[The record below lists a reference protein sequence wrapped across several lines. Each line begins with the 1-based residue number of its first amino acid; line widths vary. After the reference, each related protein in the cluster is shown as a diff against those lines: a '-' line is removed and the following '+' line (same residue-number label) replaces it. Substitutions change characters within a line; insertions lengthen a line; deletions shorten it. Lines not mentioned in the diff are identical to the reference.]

1 MGNIRETF
9 VNKKFLYKYYANS
22 KNSIEDPIF
31 TGFTLDID
39 MLNSP
44 LFYAPYDTT
53 EILRG
58 NGSDTELAD
67 KIETRLTTLNKIFFE
82 GNPNT
87 YEINTIKAKDELG
100 DRLAGYGLQDKFY
113 LDNIANGGGY
123 GATDYIYMVDKET
136 EGTFS
141 DDIGVADI
149 GNGTPNKSM
158 YAQQSA
164 VLNSIDPGTD
174 ISVQETQ
181 SQVNDA
187 ISSFKKIDIFFN
199 LDKYNIRPDQ
209 ESSVDLVAKIMN
221 DNPDCRVQLD
231 GYADKGTG
239 NPPHNMTLSENRVKT
254 VEQTL
259 IEKGVSADRIT
270 ISYHGDTVQPF
281 VREMNRAVTCN
292 FTGDIS
298 EETALSL
305 KTLNESLKLNSMTDE
320 KGKEQ
325 NELIKEHKKN
335 VDETAA
341 AKNLYDTAKKEY
353 DELEQ
358 KLKNTEKSFK
368 EQPYNVRSEFLDFQN
383 EMTKDIE
390 RYRTVWDGEE
400 KLKIAERIEKRYEA
414 FNNFANY
421 FNNKDSEASNQ
432 DDKQYKEIYKDIE
445 CASDVVNQILESD
458 EDKFKDEM
466 NKLTDEEKKENIID
480 IFRKAYAVMKS
491 TMNSPKIKSESNN
504 DYSKLKEE
512 FNKKSQELYGVHSDN
527 SLGSEN
533 NPAGGLYYNY
543 KKAKDKQDSDP
554 YSIQKNKVD
563 VLNDIK
569 ANYPQLKQYQEYQS
583 TKRQVRPQLPTIDY
597 EMTEAEKNDPS
608 AYANRIRESKNIRK
622 TYEVPQTVYDMLGFI
637 NGMRKLTTEYPYV
650 LQTITG
656 LDEAYKKYFDAKE
669 PYQGSG
675 EGKISIDCLEYIDMR
690 ITSMF
695 NKYFNAVYDHRYKR
709 ERVPINLRRFQ
720 CSIFVHDIRNFK
732 NSVKNEI
739 GEEQGDLSNIA
750 LMAINYLS
758 AIEFKFFDC
767 EIIPEETGGLFDNV
781 TNLPNNDRRS
791 TKFTFKYGNCV
802 INFLPFEDLKKYQP
816 TSLAIPEVEDNFES
830 WMHPND
836 SLILGSKYNYKSE
849 QFKNEKD
856 QILSRFSKSV
866 NKDESKNLVR
876 PDDGNFR
883 RWFDNSPVGNVN
895 NNDYRDYVRRDSS
908 VAVDDYYKSEMVN
921 DFALN
926 SLVDKNKQLTE
937 MDDALRRIV
946 VGISASTGIPVKG
959 VTDSLNIGFI
969 DPILNRQDLDTPIAK
984 DLGNVNNSK
993 IVDSKTT
1000 EYIGKFTE
1008 TEEKNPEIVTDLGNV
1023 NDAEKGGE

>member
-67 KIETRLTTLNKIFFE
+67 KIETRLTTLNKVFFE
-82 GNPNT
+82 GSPNT
-87 YEINTIKAKDELG
+87 YEINTVKAKDELG

-113 LDNIANGGGY
+113 LDNITNGGGY

-136 EGTFS
+136 EGSFS
-141 DDIGVADI
+141 DDIGITDI
-149 GNGTPNKSM
+149 GNGTPNRSM

-174 ISVQETQ
+174 ILVQETQ

-187 ISSFKKIDIFFN
+187 VSSFKKIDIFFN
-199 LDKYNIRPDQ
+199 LNKSDIRPDQ
-209 ESSVDLVAKIMN
+209 VSSVELVAKIMN
-221 DNPDCRVQLD
+221 DNPDCTVQID
-231 GYADKGTG
+231 GYADKDTG
-239 NPPHNMTLSENRVKT
+239 NPSINMTLSEDRVKT
-254 VEQTL
+254 VEQVL
-259 IEKGVSADRIT
+259 MGKGVSANRIT

-281 VREMNRAVTCN
+281 VGEMNRAVTCN

-298 EETALSL
+298 EKTALGL
-305 KTLNESLKLNSMTDE
+305 KSLNESLKLKSMPDE
-320 KGKEQ
+320 EGKEQ
-325 NELIKEHKKN
+325 NELINEHEKN
-335 VDETAA
+335 VIVTDD
-341 AKNLYDTAKKEY
+341 AKTTYDDAKKVY

-358 KLKNTEKSFK
+358 KIKDTKKSFK

-400 KLKIAERIEKRYEA
+400 KEKIAERIKNRYIA
-414 FNNFANY
+414 FKDFADHFNNGA
-421 FNNKDSEASNQ
+421 ETSNSKGEKYS
-432 DDKQYKEIYKDIE
+432 DIYKDIA
-445 CASDVVNQILESD
+445 CGTGTVNRIDSMD
-458 EDKFKDEM
+458 EDKFKNEM
-466 NKLTDEEKKENIID
+466 NNLTDDEKKENVID
-480 IFRKAYAVMKS
+480 IFRQAYSVMKS

-504 DYSKLKEE
+504 QLSELKEK
-512 FNKKSQELYGVHSDN
+512 FNKKSQELYGVHPDN

-543 KKAKDKQDSDP
+543 KTAKDKQDNDP

-563 VLNDIK
+563 VLNDIM
-569 ANYPQLKQYQEYQS
+569 ANYPQLKQYQDYQN
-583 TKRQVRPQLPTIDY
+583 TKRQITPQLPTIDY
-597 EMTEAEKNDPS
+597 GMTEAEKNDPS
-608 AYANRIRESKNIRK
+608 AYANRIREEKNIRK

-720 CSIFVHDIRNFK
+720 CSIFVHDIRNFRK
-732 NSVKNEI
+732 SVQRLI
-739 GEEQGDLSNIA
+739 GEVDEESYISNIA

-767 EIIPEETGGLFDNV
+767 EIIPEETGGIFDNV
-781 TNLPNNDRRS
+781 TNLPNNDMRS

-816 TSLAIPEVEDNFES
+816 TSLEIPEVED
-830 WMHPND
+830 
-836 SLILGSKYNYKSE
+836 NYKSE
-849 QFKNEKD
+849 QFKNEKG
-856 QILSRFSKSV
+856 QILSRFNKSV
-866 NKDESKNLVR
+866 NEDESKNLVR

-959 VTDSLNIGFI
+959 VSDALNIGFI

-984 DLGNVNNSK
+984 NLGNVNNSK
-993 IVDSKTT
+993 IINTQTT

-1008 TEEKNPEIVTDLGNV
+1008 TEERNPEIVTDLGNV
-1023 NDAEKGGE
+1023 NDSSVKYRKTF

>member
-9 VNKKFLYKYYANS
+9 VNKKFLYKYYTNS

-67 KIETRLTTLNKIFFE
+67 KIETRLTTLNKVFFE
-82 GNPNT
+82 GSPNT
-87 YEINTIKAKDELG
+87 YEINTVKAKDELG

-113 LDNIANGGGY
+113 LDNITNGGGY

-136 EGTFS
+136 EGSFS
-141 DDIGVADI
+141 DDIGITDI
-149 GNGTPNKSM
+149 GNGTPNRSM

-174 ISVQETQ
+174 ILVQETQ

-199 LDKYNIRPDQ
+199 LNKSDIRPDQ
-209 ESSVDLVAKIMN
+209 VSSVELVAKIMN
-221 DNPDCRVQLD
+221 DNPDCTVQLD
-231 GYADKGTG
+231 GYADKDTG
-239 NPPHNMTLSENRVKT
+239 NPSINMTLSEDRVKT
-254 VEQTL
+254 VEQVL
-259 IEKGVSADRIT
+259 MGKGVSANRIT

-281 VREMNRAVTCN
+281 VGEMNRAVTCN

-298 EETALSL
+298 EKTALGL
-305 KTLNESLKLNSMTDE
+305 KSLNESLKLKSMPDE
-320 KGKEQ
+320 EGKEQ
-325 NELIKEHKKN
+325 NELINEHEKN
-335 VDETAA
+335 VIVTDD
-341 AKNLYDTAKKEY
+341 AKTTYDDAKKVY

-358 KLKNTEKSFK
+358 KIKDTKKSFK

-383 EMTKDIE
+383 AMTKDIE

-400 KLKIAERIEKRYEA
+400 KEKIAERIKNRYIA
-414 FNNFANY
+414 FKDFADHFNNGA
-421 FNNKDSEASNQ
+421 ETSNSKGEKYS
-432 DDKQYKEIYKDIE
+432 DIYKDIA
-445 CASDVVNQILESD
+445 CGTGTVNRIDSMD
-458 EDKFKDEM
+458 EDKFKNEM
-466 NKLTDEEKKENIID
+466 NNLTDDEKKENVID
-480 IFRKAYAVMKS
+480 IFRQAYSVMKS

-504 DYSKLKEE
+504 QLSELKEK
-512 FNKKSQELYGVHSDN
+512 FNKKSQELYGVHPDN

-543 KKAKDKQDSDP
+543 KTAKDKQDNDP

-563 VLNDIK
+563 VLNDIM
-569 ANYPQLKQYQEYQS
+569 ANYPQLKQYQDYQN
-583 TKRQVRPQLPTIDY
+583 TKRQITPQLPTIDY
-597 EMTEAEKNDPS
+597 GMTEAEKNDPS
-608 AYANRIRESKNIRK
+608 AYANRIREEKNIRK

-720 CSIFVHDIRNFK
+720 CSIFVHDIRNFRK
-732 NSVKNEI
+732 SVQRLI
-739 GEEQGDLSNIA
+739 GEVDEESYISNIA

-767 EIIPEETGGLFDNV
+767 EIIPEETGGIFDNV
-781 TNLPNNDRRS
+781 TNLPNNDMRS

-816 TSLAIPEVEDNFES
+816 TSSEIPEVED
-830 WMHPND
+830 
-836 SLILGSKYNYKSE
+836 NYKSE
-849 QFKNEKD
+849 QFKNEKG
-856 QILSRFSKSV
+856 QILSRFNKSV
-866 NKDESKNLVR
+866 NEDESKNLVR

-959 VTDSLNIGFI
+959 VTDALNIGFI

-984 DLGNVNNSK
+984 NLGNVNNSK
-993 IVDSKTT
+993 IINTQTT

-1008 TEEKNPEIVTDLGNV
+1008 TEERNPEIVTDLGNV
-1023 NDAEKGGE
+1023 NDTKKGGK

>member
-9 VNKKFLYKYYANS
+9 VNKKFLYKYYTNS
-22 KNSIEDPIF
+22 RNNIEDPIF

-67 KIETRLTTLNKIFFE
+67 KIETRLTTLNKVFFE
-82 GNPNT
+82 GSPNT
-87 YEINTIKAKDELG
+87 YEINTVKAKDELG

-113 LDNIANGGGY
+113 LDNITNGGGY

-136 EGTFS
+136 EGSFS
-141 DDIGVADI
+141 DDIGITDI
-149 GNGTPNKSM
+149 GNGTPNRSM

-174 ISVQETQ
+174 ILVQETQ

-187 ISSFKKIDIFFN
+187 VSSFKKIDIFFN
-199 LDKYNIRPDQ
+199 LNKSDIRPDQ
-209 ESSVDLVAKIMN
+209 VSSVELVAKIMN
-221 DNPDCRVQLD
+221 DNPDCTVQLD
-231 GYADKGTG
+231 GYADKDTG
-239 NPPHNMTLSENRVKT
+239 NPSINRTLSEDRVKT
-254 VEQTL
+254 VEQVL
-259 IEKGVSADRIT
+259 MGKGVSTNRIT

-281 VREMNRAVTCN
+281 VGEMNRAVTCN

-298 EETALSL
+298 EKTALGL
-305 KTLNESLKLNSMTDE
+305 KSLNESLKLKSMPDE
-320 KGKEQ
+320 EGKEQ
-325 NELIKEHKKN
+325 NELINEHEKN
-335 VDETAA
+335 VIVTDD
-341 AKNLYDTAKKEY
+341 AKTTYDDAKKVY

-358 KLKNTEKSFK
+358 KIKDTKKSFK

-400 KLKIAERIEKRYEA
+400 KEKIAERIKNRYIA
-414 FNNFANY
+414 FKDFADHFNNGA
-421 FNNKDSEASNQ
+421 ETSNSKGEKYS
-432 DDKQYKEIYKDIE
+432 DIYKDIA
-445 CASDVVNQILESD
+445 CGTGTVNRIDSMD
-458 EDKFKDEM
+458 EDKFKNEM
-466 NKLTDEEKKENIID
+466 NNLTDDEKKENVID
-480 IFRKAYAVMKS
+480 IFRQAYSVMKS

-504 DYSKLKEE
+504 QLSELKEK
-512 FNKKSQELYGVHSDN
+512 FNKKSQELYGVHPDN

-543 KKAKDKQDSDP
+543 KTAKDKQDNDP

-563 VLNDIK
+563 VLNDIM
-569 ANYPQLKQYQEYQS
+569 ANYPQLKQYQDYQN
-583 TKRQVRPQLPTIDY
+583 TKRQITPQLPTIDY
-597 EMTEAEKNDPS
+597 GMTEAEKNDPS
-608 AYANRIRESKNIRK
+608 AYANRIREEKNIRK

-720 CSIFVHDIRNFK
+720 CSIFVHDIRNFRK
-732 NSVKNEI
+732 SVQRLI
-739 GEEQGDLSNIA
+739 GEVDEESYISNIA

-767 EIIPEETGGLFDNV
+767 EIIPEETGGIFDNV
-781 TNLPNNDRRS
+781 TNLPNNDMRS

-816 TSLAIPEVEDNFES
+816 TSSEIPEVED
-830 WMHPND
+830 
-836 SLILGSKYNYKSE
+836 NYKSE
-849 QFKNEKD
+849 QFKNEKG
-856 QILSRFSKSV
+856 QILSRFNKSV
-866 NKDESKNLVR
+866 NEDESKNLVR

-959 VTDSLNIGFI
+959 VTDALNIGFI

-984 DLGNVNNSK
+984 NLGNVNNSK
-993 IVDSKTT
+993 IINTQTT

-1008 TEEKNPEIVTDLGNV
+1008 TEERNPEIVTDLGNV
-1023 NDAEKGGE
+1023 NKIEKGGK

>member
-1 MGNIRETF
+1 M
-9 VNKKFLYKYYANS
+9 
-22 KNSIEDPIF
+22 P
-31 TGFTLDID
+31 
-39 MLNSP
+39 
-44 LFYAPYDTT
+44 
-53 EILRG
+53 
-58 NGSDTELAD
+58 
-67 KIETRLTTLNKIFFE
+67 
-82 GNPNT
+82 
-87 YEINTIKAKDELG
+87 DE
-100 DRLAGYGLQDKFY
+100 
-113 LDNIANGGGY
+113 
-123 GATDYIYMVDKET
+123 E
-136 EGTFS
+136 
-141 DDIGVADI
+141 
-149 GNGTPNKSM
+149 
-158 YAQQSA
+158 
-164 VLNSIDPGTD
+164 
-174 ISVQETQ
+174 
-181 SQVNDA
+181 
-187 ISSFKKIDIFFN
+187 
-199 LDKYNIRPDQ
+199 
-209 ESSVDLVAKIMN
+209 
-221 DNPDCRVQLD
+221 
-231 GYADKGTG
+231 
-239 NPPHNMTLSENRVKT
+239 
-254 VEQTL
+254 
-259 IEKGVSADRIT
+259 
-270 ISYHGDTVQPF
+270 
-281 VREMNRAVTCN
+281 
-292 FTGDIS
+292 
-298 EETALSL
+298 
-305 KTLNESLKLNSMTDE
+305 
-320 KGKEQ
+320 GKEQ
-325 NELIKEHKKN
+325 NELINEHEKN
-335 VDETAA
+335 VIVTDD
-341 AKNLYDTAKKEY
+341 AKTTYDDAKKVY

-358 KLKNTEKSFK
+358 KIKDTKKSFK

-383 EMTKDIE
+383 AMTKDIE

-400 KLKIAERIEKRYEA
+400 KEKIAERIKNRYIA
-414 FNNFANY
+414 FKDFADHFNNGA
-421 FNNKDSEASNQ
+421 ETSNSKGEKYS
-432 DDKQYKEIYKDIE
+432 DIYKDIA
-445 CASDVVNQILESD
+445 CGTGTVNRIDSMD
-458 EDKFKDEM
+458 EDKFKNEM
-466 NKLTDEEKKENIID
+466 NNLTDDEKKENVID
-480 IFRKAYAVMKS
+480 IFRQAYSVMKS

-504 DYSKLKEE
+504 QLSELKEK
-512 FNKKSQELYGVHSDN
+512 FNKKSQELYGVHPDN

-543 KKAKDKQDSDP
+543 KTAKDKQDNDP

-563 VLNDIK
+563 VLNDIM
-569 ANYPQLKQYQEYQS
+569 ANYPQLKQYQDYQN
-583 TKRQVRPQLPTIDY
+583 TKRQITPQLPTIDY
-597 EMTEAEKNDPS
+597 GMTEAEKNDPS
-608 AYANRIRESKNIRK
+608 AYANRIREEKNIRK

-720 CSIFVHDIRNFK
+720 CSIFVHDIRNFRK
-732 NSVKNEI
+732 SVQRLI
-739 GEEQGDLSNIA
+739 GEVDEESYISNIA

-767 EIIPEETGGLFDNV
+767 EIIPEETGGIFDNV
-781 TNLPNNDRRS
+781 TNLPNNDMRS

-816 TSLAIPEVEDNFES
+816 TSSEIPEVED
-830 WMHPND
+830 
-836 SLILGSKYNYKSE
+836 NYKSE
-849 QFKNEKD
+849 QFKNEKG
-856 QILSRFSKSV
+856 QILSRFNKSV
-866 NKDESKNLVR
+866 NEDESKNLVR

-959 VTDSLNIGFI
+959 VTDALNIGFI

-984 DLGNVNNSK
+984 NLGNVNNSK

-1023 NDAEKGGE
+1023 NDIEKGGE

>member
-67 KIETRLTTLNKIFFE
+67 KIETRLTTLNKVFFE
-82 GNPNT
+82 GSPNT
-87 YEINTIKAKDELG
+87 YEINTVKAKDELG

-113 LDNIANGGGY
+113 LDNITNGGGY

-136 EGTFS
+136 EGSFS
-141 DDIGVADI
+141 DDIGITDI
-149 GNGTPNKSM
+149 GNGTPNRSM

-174 ISVQETQ
+174 ILVQETQ

-187 ISSFKKIDIFFN
+187 VSSFKKIDIFFN
-199 LDKYNIRPDQ
+199 LNKSDIRPDQ
-209 ESSVDLVAKIMN
+209 VSSVELVAKIMN
-221 DNPDCRVQLD
+221 DNPDCTVQLD
-231 GYADKGTG
+231 GYADKDTG
-239 NPPHNMTLSENRVKT
+239 NPSINMTLSEDRVKT
-254 VEQTL
+254 VEQVL
-259 IEKGVSADRIT
+259 MGKGVSANRIT

-281 VREMNRAVTCN
+281 VGEMNRAVTCN

-298 EETALSL
+298 EKTALGL
-305 KTLNESLKLNSMTDE
+305 KSLNESLKLKSMPDE
-320 KGKEQ
+320 EGKEQ
-325 NELIKEHKKN
+325 NELINEHEKN
-335 VDETAA
+335 VIVTDD
-341 AKNLYDTAKKEY
+341 AKTTYDDAKKVY

-358 KLKNTEKSFK
+358 KIKDTKKSFK

-383 EMTKDIE
+383 AMTKDIE

-400 KLKIAERIEKRYEA
+400 KEKIAERIKNRYIA
-414 FNNFANY
+414 FKDFADHFNNGA
-421 FNNKDSEASNQ
+421 ETSNSKGEKYS
-432 DDKQYKEIYKDIE
+432 DIYKDIA
-445 CASDVVNQILESD
+445 CGTGTVNRIDSMD
-458 EDKFKDEM
+458 EDKFKNEM
-466 NKLTDEEKKENIID
+466 NNLTDDEKKENVID
-480 IFRKAYAVMKS
+480 IFRQAYSVMKS

-504 DYSKLKEE
+504 QLSELKEK
-512 FNKKSQELYGVHSDN
+512 FNKKSQELYGVHPDN

-543 KKAKDKQDSDP
+543 KTAKDKQDNDP

-563 VLNDIK
+563 VLNDIM
-569 ANYPQLKQYQEYQS
+569 ANYPQLKQYQDYQN
-583 TKRQVRPQLPTIDY
+583 TKRQITPQLPTIDY
-597 EMTEAEKNDPS
+597 GMTEAEKNDPS
-608 AYANRIRESKNIRK
+608 AYANRIREEKNIRK

-720 CSIFVHDIRNFK
+720 CSIFVHDIRNFRK
-732 NSVKNEI
+732 SVQRLI
-739 GEEQGDLSNIA
+739 GEVDEESYISNIA

-767 EIIPEETGGLFDNV
+767 EIIPEETGGIFDNV
-781 TNLPNNDRRS
+781 TNLPNNDMRS

-816 TSLAIPEVEDNFES
+816 TSSEIPEVED
-830 WMHPND
+830 
-836 SLILGSKYNYKSE
+836 NYKSE
-849 QFKNEKD
+849 QFKNEKG
-856 QILSRFSKSV
+856 QILSRFNKSV
-866 NKDESKNLVR
+866 NEDESKNLVR
-876 PDDGNFR
+876 LDDGNFR

-959 VTDSLNIGFI
+959 VTDALNIGFI

-984 DLGNVNNSK
+984 NLGNVNNSK
-993 IVDSKTT
+993 IINTQTT

-1023 NDAEKGGE
+1023 NDIEKGGE

>member
-9 VNKKFLYKYYANS
+9 VNKKFLYKYYTNS

-67 KIETRLTTLNKIFFE
+67 KIETRLTTLNKVFFE
-82 GNPNT
+82 GSPNT
-87 YEINTIKAKDELG
+87 YEINTVKAKDELG

-113 LDNIANGGGY
+113 LDNITNGGGY

-136 EGTFS
+136 EGSFS
-141 DDIGVADI
+141 DDIGITDI
-149 GNGTPNKSM
+149 GNGTPNRSM

-174 ISVQETQ
+174 ILVQETQ

-187 ISSFKKIDIFFN
+187 VSSFKKIDIFFN
-199 LDKYNIRPDQ
+199 LNKSDIRPDQ
-209 ESSVDLVAKIMN
+209 VSSVELVAKIMN
-221 DNPDCRVQLD
+221 DNPDCTVQLD
-231 GYADKGTG
+231 GYADKDTG
-239 NPPHNMTLSENRVKT
+239 NYSINMTLSEDRVKT
-254 VEQTL
+254 VEQVL
-259 IEKGVSADRIT
+259 MGKGVSTNRIT

-281 VREMNRAVTCN
+281 VGEMNRAVTCN

-298 EETALSL
+298 EKTALGL
-305 KTLNESLKLNSMTDE
+305 KSLNESLKLKSMPDE
-320 KGKEQ
+320 EGKEQ
-325 NELIKEHKKN
+325 NELINEHEKN
-335 VDETAA
+335 VIVTDD
-341 AKNLYDTAKKEY
+341 AKTTYDDAKKVY

-358 KLKNTEKSFK
+358 KIKDTKKSFK

-383 EMTKDIE
+383 AMTKDIE

-400 KLKIAERIEKRYEA
+400 KEKIAERIKNRYIA
-414 FNNFANY
+414 FKDFADHFNNGA
-421 FNNKDSEASNQ
+421 ETSNSKGEKYS
-432 DDKQYKEIYKDIE
+432 DIYKDIA
-445 CASDVVNQILESD
+445 CGTGTVNRIDSMD
-458 EDKFKDEM
+458 EDKFKNEM
-466 NKLTDEEKKENIID
+466 NNLTDDEKKENVID
-480 IFRKAYAVMKS
+480 IFRQAYSVMKS

-504 DYSKLKEE
+504 QLSELKEK
-512 FNKKSQELYGVHSDN
+512 FNKKSQELYGVHPDN

-543 KKAKDKQDSDP
+543 KTAKDKQDNDP

-563 VLNDIK
+563 VLNDIM
-569 ANYPQLKQYQEYQS
+569 ANYPKLKQYQDYQN
-583 TKRQVRPQLPTIDY
+583 TKRQITPQLPTIDY
-597 EMTEAEKNDPS
+597 GMTEAEKNDPS
-608 AYANRIRESKNIRK
+608 AYANRIREEKNIRK

-720 CSIFVHDIRNFK
+720 CSIFVHDIRNFRK
-732 NSVKNEI
+732 SVQRLI
-739 GEEQGDLSNIA
+739 GEVDEESYISNIA

-767 EIIPEETGGLFDNV
+767 EIIPEETGGIFDNV
-781 TNLPNNDRRS
+781 TNLPNNDMRS

-816 TSLAIPEVEDNFES
+816 TSSEIPEVED
-830 WMHPND
+830 
-836 SLILGSKYNYKSE
+836 NYKSE
-849 QFKNEKD
+849 QFKNEKG
-856 QILSRFSKSV
+856 QILSRFNKSV
-866 NKDESKNLVR
+866 NEDESKNLVR

-959 VTDSLNIGFI
+959 VSDALNIGFI

-984 DLGNVNNSK
+984 NLGNVNNSK
-993 IVDSKTT
+993 IINTQTT

-1008 TEEKNPEIVTDLGNV
+1008 TEERNPEIVTDLGNV
-1023 NDAEKGGE
+1023 NDTKKGGK

>member
-67 KIETRLTTLNKIFFE
+67 KIETRLTTLNKVFFE
-82 GNPNT
+82 GSPNT
-87 YEINTIKAKDELG
+87 YEINTVKAKDELG

-113 LDNIANGGGY
+113 LDNITNGGGY

-136 EGTFS
+136 EGSFS
-141 DDIGVADI
+141 DDIGITDI
-149 GNGTPNKSM
+149 GNGTPNRSM

-174 ISVQETQ
+174 ILVQEMQ

-187 ISSFKKIDIFFN
+187 VSSFKKIDIFFN
-199 LDKYNIRPDQ
+199 LNKSDIRPDQ
-209 ESSVDLVAKIMN
+209 VSSVELVAKIMN
-221 DNPDCRVQLD
+221 DNPDCTVQLD
-231 GYADKGTG
+231 GYADKDTG
-239 NPPHNMTLSENRVKT
+239 NPSINMTLSEDRVKT
-254 VEQTL
+254 VEQVL
-259 IEKGVSADRIT
+259 MGKGVSANRIT

-281 VREMNRAVTCN
+281 VGEMNRAVTCN

-298 EETALSL
+298 EKTALGL
-305 KTLNESLKLNSMTDE
+305 KSLNESLKLKSMPDE
-320 KGKEQ
+320 EGKEQ
-325 NELIKEHKKN
+325 NELINEHEKN
-335 VDETAA
+335 VIVTDD
-341 AKNLYDTAKKEY
+341 AKTTYDDAKKVY

-358 KLKNTEKSFK
+358 KIKDTKKSFK

-383 EMTKDIE
+383 AMTKDIE

-400 KLKIAERIEKRYEA
+400 KEKIAERIKNRYITFKDFA
-414 FNNFANY
+414 DHFNNGA
-421 FNNKDSEASNQ
+421 ETSNSKGEKYS
-432 DDKQYKEIYKDIE
+432 DIYKDIA
-445 CASDVVNQILESD
+445 CGTGTVNRIDSMD
-458 EDKFKDEM
+458 EDKFKNEM
-466 NKLTDEEKKENIID
+466 NNLTDDEKKENVID
-480 IFRKAYAVMKS
+480 IFRQAYSVMKS

-504 DYSKLKEE
+504 QLSELKEK
-512 FNKKSQELYGVHSDN
+512 FNKKSQELYGVHPDN

-543 KKAKDKQDSDP
+543 KTAKDKQDNDP

-563 VLNDIK
+563 VLNDIM
-569 ANYPQLKQYQEYQS
+569 ANYPQLKQYQDYQN
-583 TKRQVRPQLPTIDY
+583 TKRQITPQLPTIDY
-597 EMTEAEKNDPS
+597 GMTEAEKNDPS
-608 AYANRIRESKNIRK
+608 AYANRIREEKNIRK

-720 CSIFVHDIRNFK
+720 CSIFVHDIRNFRK
-732 NSVKNEI
+732 SVQRLI
-739 GEEQGDLSNIA
+739 GEVDEESYISNIA

-767 EIIPEETGGLFDNV
+767 EIIPEETGGIFDNV
-781 TNLPNNDRRS
+781 TNLPNNDMRS

-816 TSLAIPEVEDNFES
+816 TSSEIPEVED
-830 WMHPND
+830 
-836 SLILGSKYNYKSE
+836 NYKSE
-849 QFKNEKD
+849 QFKNEKG
-856 QILSRFSKSV
+856 QILSRFNKSV
-866 NKDESKNLVR
+866 NEDESKNLVR

-959 VTDSLNIGFI
+959 VTDALNIGFI

-984 DLGNVNNSK
+984 NLGNVNNSK

-1023 NDAEKGGE
+1023 NDIEKGGE

>member
-67 KIETRLTTLNKIFFE
+67 KIETRLTTLNKVFFE
-82 GNPNT
+82 GSPNT
-87 YEINTIKAKDELG
+87 YEINTVKAKDELG

-113 LDNIANGGGY
+113 LDNITNGGGY

-136 EGTFS
+136 EGSFS
-141 DDIGVADI
+141 DDIGITDI
-149 GNGTPNKSM
+149 GNGTPNRSM

-174 ISVQETQ
+174 ILVQETQ

-187 ISSFKKIDIFFN
+187 VSSFKKIDIFFN
-199 LDKYNIRPDQ
+199 LNKSDIRPDQ
-209 ESSVDLVAKIMN
+209 VSSVELVAKIMN
-221 DNPDCRVQLD
+221 DNPDCTVQLD
-231 GYADKGTG
+231 GYADKDTG
-239 NPPHNMTLSENRVKT
+239 NPSINMTLSEDRVKT
-254 VEQTL
+254 VEQVL
-259 IEKGVSADRIT
+259 MGKGVSANRIT

-281 VREMNRAVTCN
+281 VGEMNRAVTCN

-298 EETALSL
+298 EKTALGL
-305 KTLNESLKLNSMTDE
+305 KSLNESLKLKSMPDE
-320 KGKEQ
+320 EGKEQ
-325 NELIKEHKKN
+325 NELINEHEKN
-335 VDETAA
+335 VIVTDD
-341 AKNLYDTAKKEY
+341 AKTTYDDAKKVY

-358 KLKNTEKSFK
+358 KIKDTKKSFK

-383 EMTKDIE
+383 AMTKDIE

-400 KLKIAERIEKRYEA
+400 KEKIAERIKNRYIA
-414 FNNFANY
+414 FKDFADHFNNGA
-421 FNNKDSEASNQ
+421 ETSNSKGEKYS
-432 DDKQYKEIYKDIE
+432 DIYKDIA
-445 CASDVVNQILESD
+445 CGTGTVNRIDSMD
-458 EDKFKDEM
+458 EDKFKNEM
-466 NKLTDEEKKENIID
+466 NNLTDDEKKENVID
-480 IFRKAYAVMKS
+480 IFRQAYSVMKS

-504 DYSKLKEE
+504 QLSELKEK
-512 FNKKSQELYGVHSDN
+512 FNKKSQELYGVHPDN

-543 KKAKDKQDSDP
+543 KTAKDKQDNDP

-563 VLNDIK
+563 VLNDIM
-569 ANYPQLKQYQEYQS
+569 ANYPQLKQYQDYQN
-583 TKRQVRPQLPTIDY
+583 TKRQITPQLPTIDY
-597 EMTEAEKNDPS
+597 GMTEAEKNDPS
-608 AYANRIRESKNIRK
+608 AYANRIREEKNIRK

-720 CSIFVHDIRNFK
+720 CSIFVHDIRNFRK
-732 NSVKNEI
+732 SVQRLI
-739 GEEQGDLSNIA
+739 GEVDEESYISNIA

-767 EIIPEETGGLFDNV
+767 EIIPEETGGIFDNV
-781 TNLPNNDRRS
+781 TNLPNNDMRS

-816 TSLAIPEVEDNFES
+816 TSSEIPEVED
-830 WMHPND
+830 
-836 SLILGSKYNYKSE
+836 NYKSE
-849 QFKNEKD
+849 QFKNEKG
-856 QILSRFSKSV
+856 QILSRFNKSV
-866 NKDESKNLVR
+866 NEDESKNLVR

-959 VTDSLNIGFI
+959 VTDALNIGFI
-969 DPILNRQDLDTPIAK
+969 DPILNRQDMDTPIAK
-984 DLGNVNNSK
+984 NLGNVNNSK
-993 IVDSKTT
+993 IINTQTT

-1008 TEEKNPEIVTDLGNV
+1008 TEERNPEIVTDLGNV
-1023 NDAEKGGE
+1023 NDIEKGGE

>member
-67 KIETRLTTLNKIFFE
+67 KIETRLTTLNKVFFE
-82 GNPNT
+82 GSPNT
-87 YEINTIKAKDELG
+87 YEINTVKAKDELG

-113 LDNIANGGGY
+113 LDNITNGGGY

-136 EGTFS
+136 EGSFS
-141 DDIGVADI
+141 DDIGITDI
-149 GNGTPNKSM
+149 GNGTPNRSM
-158 YAQQSA
+158 YAQQST

-174 ISVQETQ
+174 ILVQETQ

-187 ISSFKKIDIFFN
+187 VSSFKKIDIFFN
-199 LDKYNIRPDQ
+199 LNKSDIRPDQ
-209 ESSVDLVAKIMN
+209 VSSVELVAKIMN
-221 DNPDCRVQLD
+221 DNPDCTVQLD
-231 GYADKGTG
+231 GYADKDTG
-239 NPPHNMTLSENRVKT
+239 NPSINMTLSEDRVKT
-254 VEQTL
+254 VEQVL
-259 IEKGVSADRIT
+259 MGKGVSANRIT

-281 VREMNRAVTCN
+281 VGEMNRAVTCN

-298 EETALSL
+298 EKTALGL
-305 KTLNESLKLNSMTDE
+305 KSLNESLKLKSMPDE
-320 KGKEQ
+320 EGKEQ
-325 NELIKEHKKN
+325 NELINEHEKN
-335 VDETAA
+335 VIVTDD
-341 AKNLYDTAKKEY
+341 AKTTYDDAKKVY

-358 KLKNTEKSFK
+358 KIKDTKKSFK

-400 KLKIAERIEKRYEA
+400 KEKIAERIKNRYIA
-414 FNNFANY
+414 FKDFADHFNNGA
-421 FNNKDSEASNQ
+421 ETSNSKGEKYS
-432 DDKQYKEIYKDIE
+432 DIYKDIA
-445 CASDVVNQILESD
+445 CGTGTVNRIDSMD
-458 EDKFKDEM
+458 EDKFKNEM
-466 NKLTDEEKKENIID
+466 NNLTDDEKKENVID
-480 IFRKAYAVMKS
+480 IFRQAYSVMKS

-504 DYSKLKEE
+504 QLSELKEK
-512 FNKKSQELYGVHSDN
+512 FNKKSQELYGVHPDN

-543 KKAKDKQDSDP
+543 KTAKDKQDNDP

-563 VLNDIK
+563 VLNDIM
-569 ANYPQLKQYQEYQS
+569 ANYPKLKQYQDYQN
-583 TKRQVRPQLPTIDY
+583 TKRQITPQLPTIDY
-597 EMTEAEKNDPS
+597 GMTEAEKNDPS
-608 AYANRIRESKNIRK
+608 AYANRIREEKNIRK

-720 CSIFVHDIRNFK
+720 CSIFVHDIRNFRK
-732 NSVKNEI
+732 SVQRLI
-739 GEEQGDLSNIA
+739 GEVDEESYISNIA

-767 EIIPEETGGLFDNV
+767 EIIPEETGGIFDNV
-781 TNLPNNDRRS
+781 TNLPNNDMRS

-816 TSLAIPEVEDNFES
+816 TSSEIPEVED
-830 WMHPND
+830 
-836 SLILGSKYNYKSE
+836 NYKSE
-849 QFKNEKD
+849 QFKNEKG
-856 QILSRFSKSV
+856 QILSRFNKSV
-866 NKDESKNLVR
+866 NEDESKNLVR

-959 VTDSLNIGFI
+959 VTDALNIGFI

-984 DLGNVNNSK
+984 NLGNVNNSK
-993 IVDSKTT
+993 IINTQTT

-1008 TEEKNPEIVTDLGNV
+1008 TEERNPEIVTDLGNV
-1023 NDAEKGGE
+1023 NDTKKGGK

>member
-67 KIETRLTTLNKIFFE
+67 KIETRLTTLNKVFFE
-82 GNPNT
+82 GSPNT
-87 YEINTIKAKDELG
+87 YEINTVKAKDELG

-113 LDNIANGGGY
+113 LDNITNGGGY

-136 EGTFS
+136 EGSFS
-141 DDIGVADI
+141 DDIGITDI
-149 GNGTPNKSM
+149 GNGTPNRSM
-158 YAQQSA
+158 YAQQST

-174 ISVQETQ
+174 ILVQETQ

-187 ISSFKKIDIFFN
+187 VSSFKKIDIFFN
-199 LDKYNIRPDQ
+199 LNKSDIRPDQ
-209 ESSVDLVAKIMN
+209 VSSVELVAKIMN
-221 DNPDCRVQLD
+221 DNPDCTVQLD
-231 GYADKGTG
+231 GYADKDTG
-239 NPPHNMTLSENRVKT
+239 NPSINMTLSEDRVKT
-254 VEQTL
+254 VEQVL
-259 IEKGVSADRIT
+259 MGKGVSANRIT

-281 VREMNRAVTCN
+281 VGEMNRAVTCN

-298 EETALSL
+298 EKTALGL
-305 KTLNESLKLNSMTDE
+305 KSLNESLKLKSMPDE
-320 KGKEQ
+320 EGKEQ
-325 NELIKEHKKN
+325 NELINEHEKN
-335 VDETAA
+335 VIVTDD
-341 AKNLYDTAKKEY
+341 AKTTYDDAKKVY

-358 KLKNTEKSFK
+358 KIKDTKKSFK

-400 KLKIAERIEKRYEA
+400 KEKIAERIKNRYIA
-414 FNNFANY
+414 FKDFADHFNNGA
-421 FNNKDSEASNQ
+421 ETSNSKGEKYS
-432 DDKQYKEIYKDIE
+432 DIYKDIA
-445 CASDVVNQILESD
+445 CGTGTVNRIDSMD
-458 EDKFKDEM
+458 EDKFKNEM
-466 NKLTDEEKKENIID
+466 NNLTDDEKKENVID
-480 IFRKAYAVMKS
+480 IFRQAYSVMKS

-504 DYSKLKEE
+504 QLSELKEK
-512 FNKKSQELYGVHSDN
+512 FNKKSQELYGVHPDN

-543 KKAKDKQDSDP
+543 KTAKDKQDNDP

-569 ANYPQLKQYQEYQS
+569 ANYPQLKQYQDYQN
-583 TKRQVRPQLPTIDY
+583 TKRQITPQLPTIDY
-597 EMTEAEKNDPS
+597 GMTEAEKNDPS
-608 AYANRIRESKNIRK
+608 AYANRIREEKNIRK

-720 CSIFVHDIRNFK
+720 CSIFVHDIRNFRK
-732 NSVKNEI
+732 SVQRLI
-739 GEEQGDLSNIA
+739 GEVDEESYISNIA

-781 TNLPNNDRRS
+781 TNLPNNDMRS

-816 TSLAIPEVEDNFES
+816 TSLEIPEVED
-830 WMHPND
+830 
-836 SLILGSKYNYKSE
+836 NYKSE
-849 QFKNEKD
+849 QFKNEKG

-959 VTDSLNIGFI
+959 VSDALNIGFI

-984 DLGNVNNSK
+984 NLGNVNNSK
-993 IVDSKTT
+993 IINTQTT

-1008 TEEKNPEIVTDLGNV
+1008 TEERNPEIVTDLGNV
-1023 NDAEKGGE
+1023 NDTKKGGK

>member
-67 KIETRLTTLNKIFFE
+67 KIETRLTTLNKVFFE
-82 GNPNT
+82 GSPNT
-87 YEINTIKAKDELG
+87 YEINTVKAKDELG

-113 LDNIANGGGY
+113 LDNITNGGGY

-136 EGTFS
+136 EGSFS
-141 DDIGVADI
+141 DDIGITDI
-149 GNGTPNKSM
+149 GNGTPNRSM

-174 ISVQETQ
+174 ILVQETQ

-187 ISSFKKIDIFFN
+187 VSSFKKIDIFFN
-199 LDKYNIRPDQ
+199 LNKSDIRPDQ
-209 ESSVDLVAKIMN
+209 VSSVELVAKIMN
-221 DNPDCRVQLD
+221 DNPDCTVQLD
-231 GYADKGTG
+231 GYADKDTG
-239 NPPHNMTLSENRVKT
+239 NPSINMTLSEDRVKT
-254 VEQTL
+254 VEQVL
-259 IEKGVSADRIT
+259 MGKGVSANRIT

-281 VREMNRAVTCN
+281 VGEMNRAVTCN

-298 EETALSL
+298 EKTALGL
-305 KTLNESLKLNSMTDE
+305 KSLNESLKLKSMPDE
-320 KGKEQ
+320 EGKEQ
-325 NELIKEHKKN
+325 NELINEHEKN
-335 VDETAA
+335 VIVTDD
-341 AKNLYDTAKKEY
+341 AKTTYDDAKKVY

-358 KLKNTEKSFK
+358 KIKDTKKSFK

-383 EMTKDIE
+383 AMTKDIE

-400 KLKIAERIEKRYEA
+400 KEKIAERIKNRYIA
-414 FNNFANY
+414 FKDFADHFNNGA
-421 FNNKDSEASNQ
+421 ETSNSKGEKYS
-432 DDKQYKEIYKDIE
+432 DIYKDIA
-445 CASDVVNQILESD
+445 CGTGTVNRIDSMD
-458 EDKFKDEM
+458 EDKFKNEM
-466 NKLTDEEKKENIID
+466 NNLTDDEKKENVID
-480 IFRKAYAVMKS
+480 IFRQAYSVMKS

-504 DYSKLKEE
+504 QLSELKEK
-512 FNKKSQELYGVHSDN
+512 FNKKSQELYGVHPDN

-543 KKAKDKQDSDP
+543 KTAKDKQDNDP

-563 VLNDIK
+563 VLNDIM
-569 ANYPQLKQYQEYQS
+569 ANYPQLKQYQDYQN
-583 TKRQVRPQLPTIDY
+583 TKRQITPQLPTIDY
-597 EMTEAEKNDPS
+597 GMTEAEKNDPS
-608 AYANRIRESKNIRK
+608 AYANRIREEKNIRK

-720 CSIFVHDIRNFK
+720 CSIFVHDIRNFRK
-732 NSVKNEI
+732 SVQRLI
-739 GEEQGDLSNIA
+739 GEVDEESYISNIA

-767 EIIPEETGGLFDNV
+767 EIIPEETGGIFDNV
-781 TNLPNNDRRS
+781 TNLPNNDMRS

-816 TSLAIPEVEDNFES
+816 TSSEIPEVED
-830 WMHPND
+830 
-836 SLILGSKYNYKSE
+836 NYKSE
-849 QFKNEKD
+849 QFKNEKG
-856 QILSRFSKSV
+856 QILSRFNKSV
-866 NKDESKNLVR
+866 NEDESKNLVR

-959 VTDSLNIGFI
+959 VTDALNIGFI

-984 DLGNVNNSK
+984 NLGNVNNSK
-993 IVDSKTT
+993 IINTQTT

-1023 NDAEKGGE
+1023 NDTKKGGK

>member
-67 KIETRLTTLNKIFFE
+67 KIETRLTTLNKVFFE
-82 GNPNT
+82 GSPNT
-87 YEINTIKAKDELG
+87 YEINTVKAKDELG

-113 LDNIANGGGY
+113 LDNITNGGGY

-136 EGTFS
+136 EGSFS
-141 DDIGVADI
+141 DDIGITDI
-149 GNGTPNKSM
+149 GNGTPNRSM

-174 ISVQETQ
+174 ILVQETQ

-187 ISSFKKIDIFFN
+187 VSSFKKIDIFFN
-199 LDKYNIRPDQ
+199 LNKSDIRPDQ
-209 ESSVDLVAKIMN
+209 VSSVELVAKIMN
-221 DNPDCRVQLD
+221 DNPDCTVQLD
-231 GYADKGTG
+231 GYADKDTG
-239 NPPHNMTLSENRVKT
+239 NPSINMTLSEDRVKT
-254 VEQTL
+254 VEQVL
-259 IEKGVSADRIT
+259 MGKGVSANRIT

-281 VREMNRAVTCN
+281 VGEMNRAVTCN

-298 EETALSL
+298 EKTALGL
-305 KTLNESLKLNSMTDE
+305 KSLNESLKLKSMPDE
-320 KGKEQ
+320 EGKEQ
-325 NELIKEHKKN
+325 NELINEHEKN
-335 VDETAA
+335 VIVTDD
-341 AKNLYDTAKKEY
+341 AKTTYDDAKKVY

-358 KLKNTEKSFK
+358 KIKDTKKSFK

-383 EMTKDIE
+383 AMTKDIE

-400 KLKIAERIEKRYEA
+400 KEKIAERIKNRYIA
-414 FNNFANY
+414 FKDFADHFNNGA
-421 FNNKDSEASNQ
+421 ETSNSKGEKYS
-432 DDKQYKEIYKDIE
+432 DIYKDIA
-445 CASDVVNQILESD
+445 CGTGTVNRIDSMD
-458 EDKFKDEM
+458 EDKFKNEM
-466 NKLTDEEKKENIID
+466 NNLTDDEKKENVID
-480 IFRKAYAVMKS
+480 IFRQAYSVMKS

-504 DYSKLKEE
+504 QLSELKEK
-512 FNKKSQELYGVHSDN
+512 FNKKSQELYGVHPDN

-543 KKAKDKQDSDP
+543 KTAKDKQDNDP

-563 VLNDIK
+563 VLNDIM
-569 ANYPQLKQYQEYQS
+569 ANYPQLKQYQDYQN
-583 TKRQVRPQLPTIDY
+583 TKRQITPQLPTIDY
-597 EMTEAEKNDPS
+597 GMTEAEKNDPS
-608 AYANRIRESKNIRK
+608 AYANRIREEKNIRK

-720 CSIFVHDIRNFK
+720 CSIFVHDIRNFRK
-732 NSVKNEI
+732 SVQRLI
-739 GEEQGDLSNIA
+739 GEVDEESYISNIA

-767 EIIPEETGGLFDNV
+767 EIIPEETGGIFDNV
-781 TNLPNNDRRS
+781 TNLPNNDMRS

-816 TSLAIPEVEDNFES
+816 TSSEIPEVED
-830 WMHPND
+830 
-836 SLILGSKYNYKSE
+836 NYKSE
-849 QFKNEKD
+849 QFKNEKG
-856 QILSRFSKSV
+856 QILSRFNKSV
-866 NKDESKNLVR
+866 NEDESKNLVR
-876 PDDGNFR
+876 LDDGNFR

-959 VTDSLNIGFI
+959 VTDALNIGFI

-984 DLGNVNNSK
+984 NLGNVNNSK

-1023 NDAEKGGE
+1023 NDIEKGGE

>member
-39 MLNSP
+39 TLDSP

-67 KIETRLTTLNKIFFE
+67 KIETRLTTLNKVFFE
-82 GNPNT
+82 GSPNT
-87 YEINTIKAKDELG
+87 YEINTVKAKDELG

-113 LDNIANGGGY
+113 LDNITNGGGY

-136 EGTFS
+136 EGSFS
-141 DDIGVADI
+141 DDIGITDI
-149 GNGTPNKSM
+149 GNGTPNRSM

-174 ISVQETQ
+174 ILVQETQ

-187 ISSFKKIDIFFN
+187 LSSFKKIDIFFN
-199 LDKYNIRPDQ
+199 LNKSDIRPDQ
-209 ESSVDLVAKIMN
+209 VSSVELVAKIMN
-221 DNPDCRVQLD
+221 DNPDCTVQLD
-231 GYADKGTG
+231 GYADKDTG
-239 NPPHNMTLSENRVKT
+239 NPSINMTLSEDRVKT
-254 VEQTL
+254 VEQVL
-259 IEKGVSADRIT
+259 MGKGVSANRIT

-281 VREMNRAVTCN
+281 VGEMNRAVTCN

-298 EETALSL
+298 EKTALGL
-305 KTLNESLKLNSMTDE
+305 KSLNESLKLKSMPDE
-320 KGKEQ
+320 EGKEQ
-325 NELIKEHKKN
+325 NELINEHEKN
-335 VDETAA
+335 VIVTDD
-341 AKNLYDTAKKEY
+341 AKTTYDDAKKVY

-358 KLKNTEKSFK
+358 KIKDTKKSFK

-383 EMTKDIE
+383 AMTKDIE

-400 KLKIAERIEKRYEA
+400 KEKIAERIKNRYIA
-414 FNNFANY
+414 FKDFADHFNNGA
-421 FNNKDSEASNQ
+421 ETSNSKGEKYS
-432 DDKQYKEIYKDIE
+432 DIYKDIA
-445 CASDVVNQILESD
+445 CGTGTVNRIDSMD
-458 EDKFKDEM
+458 EDKFKNEM
-466 NKLTDEEKKENIID
+466 NNLTDDEKKENVID
-480 IFRKAYAVMKS
+480 IFRQAYSVMKS

-504 DYSKLKEE
+504 QLSELKEK
-512 FNKKSQELYGVHSDN
+512 FNKKSQELYGVHPDN

-543 KKAKDKQDSDP
+543 KTAKDKQDNDP

-563 VLNDIK
+563 VLNDIM
-569 ANYPQLKQYQEYQS
+569 ANYPQLKQYQDYQN
-583 TKRQVRPQLPTIDY
+583 TKRQITPQLPTIDY
-597 EMTEAEKNDPS
+597 GMTEAEKNDPS
-608 AYANRIRESKNIRK
+608 AYANRIREEKNIRK

-720 CSIFVHDIRNFK
+720 CSIFVHDIRNFRK
-732 NSVKNEI
+732 SVQRLI
-739 GEEQGDLSNIA
+739 GEVDEESYISNIA

-767 EIIPEETGGLFDNV
+767 EIIPEETGGIFDNV
-781 TNLPNNDRRS
+781 TNLPNNDMRS

-816 TSLAIPEVEDNFES
+816 TSSEIPEVED
-830 WMHPND
+830 
-836 SLILGSKYNYKSE
+836 NYKSE
-849 QFKNEKD
+849 QFKNEKG
-856 QILSRFSKSV
+856 QILSRFNKSV
-866 NKDESKNLVR
+866 NEDESKNLVR

-959 VTDSLNIGFI
+959 VTDALNIGFI

-984 DLGNVNNSK
+984 NLGNVNNSK
-993 IVDSKTT
+993 IINTQTT

-1023 NDAEKGGE
+1023 NDTKKGGK

>member
-67 KIETRLTTLNKIFFE
+67 KIETRLTTLNKVFFE
-82 GNPNT
+82 GSPNT
-87 YEINTIKAKDELG
+87 YEINTVKAKDELG

-113 LDNIANGGGY
+113 LDNITNGGGY

-136 EGTFS
+136 EGSFS
-141 DDIGVADI
+141 DDIGITDI
-149 GNGTPNKSM
+149 GNGTPNRSM

-174 ISVQETQ
+174 ILVQETQ

-187 ISSFKKIDIFFN
+187 VSSFKKIDIFFTLN
-199 LDKYNIRPDQ
+199 KSDIRPDQ
-209 ESSVDLVAKIMN
+209 VSSVELVAKIMN
-221 DNPDCRVQLD
+221 DNPDCTVQLD
-231 GYADKGTG
+231 GYADKDTG
-239 NPPHNMTLSENRVKT
+239 NPSINMTLSEDRVKT
-254 VEQTL
+254 VEQVL
-259 IEKGVSADRIT
+259 MGKGVSANRIT

-281 VREMNRAVTCN
+281 VGEMNRAVTCN

-298 EETALSL
+298 EKTALGL
-305 KTLNESLKLNSMTDE
+305 KSLNESLKLKSMPDE
-320 KGKEQ
+320 EGKEQ
-325 NELIKEHKKN
+325 NELINEHEKN
-335 VDETAA
+335 VIVTDD
-341 AKNLYDTAKKEY
+341 AKTTYDDAKKVY

-358 KLKNTEKSFK
+358 KIKDTKKSFK

-383 EMTKDIE
+383 AMTKDIE

-400 KLKIAERIEKRYEA
+400 KEKIAERIKNRYITFKDFA
-414 FNNFANY
+414 DHFNNGA
-421 FNNKDSEASNQ
+421 ETSNSKGEKYS
-432 DDKQYKEIYKDIE
+432 DIYKDIA
-445 CASDVVNQILESD
+445 CGTGTVNRIDSMD
-458 EDKFKDEM
+458 EDKFKNEM
-466 NKLTDEEKKENIID
+466 NNLTDDEKKENVID
-480 IFRKAYAVMKS
+480 IFRQAYSVMKS

-504 DYSKLKEE
+504 QLSELKEK
-512 FNKKSQELYGVHSDN
+512 FNKKSQELYGVHPDN

-543 KKAKDKQDSDP
+543 KTAKDKQDNDP

-563 VLNDIK
+563 VLNDIM
-569 ANYPQLKQYQEYQS
+569 ANYPQLKQYQDYQN
-583 TKRQVRPQLPTIDY
+583 TKRQITPQLPTIDY
-597 EMTEAEKNDPS
+597 GMTEAEKNDPS
-608 AYANRIRESKNIRK
+608 AYANRIREEKNIRK

-720 CSIFVHDIRNFK
+720 CSIFVHDIRNFRK
-732 NSVKNEI
+732 SVQRLI
-739 GEEQGDLSNIA
+739 GEVDEESYISNIA

-767 EIIPEETGGLFDNV
+767 EIIPEETGGIFDNV
-781 TNLPNNDRRS
+781 TNLPNNDMRS

-816 TSLAIPEVEDNFES
+816 TSSEIPEVED
-830 WMHPND
+830 
-836 SLILGSKYNYKSE
+836 NYKSE
-849 QFKNEKD
+849 QFKNEKG
-856 QILSRFSKSV
+856 QILSRFNKSV
-866 NKDESKNLVR
+866 NEDESKNLVR

-959 VTDSLNIGFI
+959 VTDALNIGFI

-984 DLGNVNNSK
+984 NLGNVNNSK
-993 IVDSKTT
+993 IVDTKTT

-1023 NDAEKGGE
+1023 NDIEKGGE

>member
-1 MGNIRETF
+1 MGNIRDTY
-9 VNKKFLYKYYANS
+9 VNKKFLYKYYTNS
-22 KNSIEDPIF
+22 RNNIEDPIF

-58 NGSDTELAD
+58 DGSDTELAD
-67 KIETRLTTLNKIFFE
+67 KIETRLTTLNKVFFE
-82 GNPNT
+82 GSPNT
-87 YEINTIKAKDELG
+87 YEINTVKAKDELG

-113 LDNIANGGGY
+113 LDNITNGGGY

-136 EGTFS
+136 EGSFS
-141 DDIGVADI
+141 DDIGITDI
-149 GNGTPNKSM
+149 GNGTPNRSM

-174 ISVQETQ
+174 ILVQETQ
-181 SQVNDA
+181 NQVNDA
-187 ISSFKKIDIFFN
+187 VSSFKKIDIFFN
-199 LDKYNIRPDQ
+199 LNKSDIRPDQ
-209 ESSVDLVAKIMN
+209 VSSVELVAKIMN
-221 DNPDCRVQLD
+221 DNPDCTVQLD
-231 GYADKGTG
+231 GYADKDTG
-239 NPPHNMTLSENRVKT
+239 NPPINKTLSEERVKT
-254 VEQTL
+254 VEQFL
-259 IEKGVSADRIT
+259 MRKGVLANRIT

-281 VREMNRAVTCN
+281 VGEMNRAVTCN

-298 EETALSL
+298 EKTALGL
-305 KTLNESLKLNSMTDE
+305 KSLNESLKL
-320 KGKEQ
+320 KQ
-325 NELIKEHKKN
+325 NELINEHEKN
-335 VDETAA
+335 VIVTDD
-341 AKNLYDTAKKEY
+341 AKTTYDDAKKVY

-358 KLKNTEKSFK
+358 KIKDTKKSFK

-400 KLKIAERIEKRYEA
+400 KEKIAERIKNRYIA
-414 FNNFANY
+414 FKDFADHFNNGA
-421 FNNKDSEASNQ
+421 ETSNSKGEKYS
-432 DDKQYKEIYKDIE
+432 DIYKDIA
-445 CASDVVNQILESD
+445 CDTGTVNRIDSMD
-458 EDKFKDEM
+458 EDKFKNEM
-466 NKLTDEEKKENIID
+466 NNLTDDEKKENVID
-480 IFRKAYAVMKS
+480 IFRQAYSVMKS

-504 DYSKLKEE
+504 QLSELKEK
-512 FNKKSQELYGVHSDN
+512 FNKKSQELYGVHPDN

-543 KKAKDKQDSDP
+543 KTAKDKQDNDP

-563 VLNDIK
+563 VLNDIM
-569 ANYPQLKQYQEYQS
+569 ANYPQLKQYQDYQN
-583 TKRQVRPQLPTIDY
+583 TKRQITQQLPTIDY
-597 EMTEAEKNDPS
+597 GMTEAEKNDPS
-608 AYANRIRESKNIRK
+608 AYANRIREAKYIRK

-720 CSIFVHDIRNFK
+720 CSIFVHDIRNFRK
-732 NSVKNEI
+732 SVQRLI
-739 GEEQGDLSNIA
+739 GEVDEESYISNIA

-767 EIIPEETGGLFDNV
+767 EIIPEETGGIFDNV
-781 TNLPNNDRRS
+781 TNLPNNDMRS

-816 TSLAIPEVEDNFES
+816 TSSEIPEVKDNLES
-830 WMHPND
+830 WIHPNET
-836 SLILGSKYNYKSE
+836 GKYNYKSE

-856 QILSRFSKSV
+856 QILSRFNKSV
-866 NKDESKNLVR
+866 NEDESKNLVR

-883 RWFDNSPVGNVN
+883 RWFDSSPVGNVN
-895 NNDYRDYVRRDSS
+895 NNDYRDYVRRDSA
-908 VAVDDYYKSEMVN
+908 VTVDDYYKSEMVN

-959 VTDSLNIGFI
+959 VTDALNIGFI
-969 DPILNRQDLDTPIAK
+969 NPILNRQDLDTPIAK
-984 DLGNVNNSK
+984 NLGNVNNSK
-993 IVDSKTT
+993 IINTQTT

-1008 TEEKNPEIVTDLGNV
+1008 TEVRNPEIVTDLGNV
-1023 NDAEKGGE
+1023 NDIEKGGK

>member
-9 VNKKFLYKYYANS
+9 VNKKFLYKYYTNS

-67 KIETRLTTLNKIFFE
+67 KIETRLTTLNKVFFE
-82 GNPNT
+82 GSPNT
-87 YEINTIKAKDELG
+87 YEINTVKAKDELG

-113 LDNIANGGGY
+113 LDNITNGGGY

-136 EGTFS
+136 EGSFS
-141 DDIGVADI
+141 DDIGITDI
-149 GNGTPNKSM
+149 GNGTPNRSM

-174 ISVQETQ
+174 ILVQETQ

-187 ISSFKKIDIFFN
+187 VSSFKKIDIFFN
-199 LDKYNIRPDQ
+199 LNKSDIRPDQ
-209 ESSVDLVAKIMN
+209 VSSVELVAKIMN
-221 DNPDCRVQLD
+221 DNPDCTVQLD
-231 GYADKGTG
+231 GYADKDTG
-239 NPPHNMTLSENRVKT
+239 NPSINKTLSEDRVKT
-254 VEQTL
+254 VEQVL
-259 IEKGVSADRIT
+259 MGKGVSANRIT

-281 VREMNRAVTCN
+281 VGEMNRAVTCN

-298 EETALSL
+298 EKTALGL
-305 KTLNESLKLNSMTDE
+305 KSLNESLKLKSMPDE
-320 KGKEQ
+320 EGKEQ
-325 NELIKEHKKN
+325 NELINEHEKN
-335 VDETAA
+335 VIVTDD
-341 AKNLYDTAKKEY
+341 AKTTYDDAKKVY

-358 KLKNTEKSFK
+358 KIKDTKKSFK

-400 KLKIAERIEKRYEA
+400 KEKIAERIKNRYIA
-414 FNNFANY
+414 FKDFADHFNNGA
-421 FNNKDSEASNQ
+421 ETSNSKGEKYS
-432 DDKQYKEIYKDIE
+432 DIYKDIA
-445 CASDVVNQILESD
+445 CGTGTVNRIDSMD
-458 EDKFKDEM
+458 EDKFKNEM
-466 NKLTDEEKKENIID
+466 NNLTDDEKKENVID
-480 IFRKAYAVMKS
+480 IFRQAYSVMKS

-504 DYSKLKEE
+504 QLSELKEK
-512 FNKKSQELYGVHSDN
+512 FNKKSQELYGVHPDN

-543 KKAKDKQDSDP
+543 KTAKDKQDNDP

-563 VLNDIK
+563 VLNDIM
-569 ANYPQLKQYQEYQS
+569 ANYPQLKQYQDYQN
-583 TKRQVRPQLPTIDY
+583 TKRQITPQLPTIDY
-597 EMTEAEKNDPS
+597 GMTEAEKNDPS
-608 AYANRIRESKNIRK
+608 AYANRIREEKNIRK

-720 CSIFVHDIRNFK
+720 CSIFVHDIRNFRK
-732 NSVKNEI
+732 SVQRLI
-739 GEEQGDLSNIA
+739 GEVDEESYISNIA

-767 EIIPEETGGLFDNV
+767 EIIPEETGGIFDNV
-781 TNLPNNDRRS
+781 TNLPNNDMRS

-816 TSLAIPEVEDNFES
+816 TSSEIPEVED
-830 WMHPND
+830 
-836 SLILGSKYNYKSE
+836 NYKSE
-849 QFKNEKD
+849 QFKNEKG
-856 QILSRFSKSV
+856 QILSRFNKSV
-866 NKDESKNLVR
+866 NEDESKNLVR

-959 VTDSLNIGFI
+959 VSDALNIGFI

-984 DLGNVNNSK
+984 NLGNVNNSK
-993 IVDSKTT
+993 IINTQTT

-1008 TEEKNPEIVTDLGNV
+1008 TEERNPEIVTDLGNV
-1023 NDAEKGGE
+1023 NKIEKGGK

>member
-67 KIETRLTTLNKIFFE
+67 KIETRLTTLNKVFFE
-82 GNPNT
+82 GSPNT
-87 YEINTIKAKDELG
+87 YEINTVKAKDELG

-113 LDNIANGGGY
+113 LDNITNGGGY

-136 EGTFS
+136 EGSFS
-141 DDIGVADI
+141 DDIGITDI
-149 GNGTPNKSM
+149 GNGTPNRSM

-174 ISVQETQ
+174 ILVQETQ

-187 ISSFKKIDIFFN
+187 VSSFKKIDIFFN
-199 LDKYNIRPDQ
+199 LNKSDIRPDQ
-209 ESSVDLVAKIMN
+209 VSSVELVAKIMN
-221 DNPDCRVQLD
+221 DNPDCTVQLD
-231 GYADKGTG
+231 GYADKDTG
-239 NPPHNMTLSENRVKT
+239 NPSINMTLSEDRVKT
-254 VEQTL
+254 VEQVL
-259 IEKGVSADRIT
+259 MGKGVSANRIT

-281 VREMNRAVTCN
+281 VGEMNRAVTCN

-298 EETALSL
+298 EKTALGL
-305 KTLNESLKLNSMTDE
+305 KSLNESLKLKSMPDE
-320 KGKEQ
+320 EGKEQ
-325 NELIKEHKKN
+325 NELINEHEKN
-335 VDETAA
+335 VIVTDD
-341 AKNLYDTAKKEY
+341 AKTTYDDAKKVY

-358 KLKNTEKSFK
+358 KIKDTKKSFK

-383 EMTKDIE
+383 AMTKDIE

-400 KLKIAERIEKRYEA
+400 KEKIAERIKNRYIA
-414 FNNFANY
+414 FKDFANHFNNGA
-421 FNNKDSEASNQ
+421 ETSNSKGEKYS
-432 DDKQYKEIYKDIE
+432 DIYKDIA
-445 CASDVVNQILESD
+445 CGTGTVNRIDSMD
-458 EDKFKDEM
+458 EDKFKNEM
-466 NKLTDEEKKENIID
+466 NNLTDDEKKENVID
-480 IFRKAYAVMKS
+480 IFRQAYSVMKS

-504 DYSKLKEE
+504 QLSELKEK
-512 FNKKSQELYGVHSDN
+512 FNKKSQELYGVHPDN

-543 KKAKDKQDSDP
+543 KTAKDKQDNDP

-563 VLNDIK
+563 VLNDIM
-569 ANYPQLKQYQEYQS
+569 ANYPQLKQYQDYQN
-583 TKRQVRPQLPTIDY
+583 TKRQITPQLPTIDY
-597 EMTEAEKNDPS
+597 GMTEAEKNDPS
-608 AYANRIRESKNIRK
+608 AYANRIREEKNIRK

-720 CSIFVHDIRNFK
+720 CSIFVHDIRNFRK
-732 NSVKNEI
+732 SVQRLI
-739 GEEQGDLSNIA
+739 GEVDEESYISNIA

-767 EIIPEETGGLFDNV
+767 EIIPEETGGIFDNV
-781 TNLPNNDRRS
+781 TNLPNNDMRS

-816 TSLAIPEVEDNFES
+816 TSSEIPEVED
-830 WMHPND
+830 
-836 SLILGSKYNYKSE
+836 NYKSE
-849 QFKNEKD
+849 QFKNEKG
-856 QILSRFSKSV
+856 QILSRFNKSV
-866 NKDESKNLVR
+866 NEDESKNLVR

-959 VTDSLNIGFI
+959 VTDALNIGFI

-984 DLGNVNNSK
+984 NLGNVNNSK

-1023 NDAEKGGE
+1023 NDIEKGGE

>member
-67 KIETRLTTLNKIFFE
+67 KIETRLTTLNKVFFE
-82 GNPNT
+82 GSPNT
-87 YEINTIKAKDELG
+87 YEINTVKAKDELG

-113 LDNIANGGGY
+113 LDNITNGGGY

-136 EGTFS
+136 EGSFS
-141 DDIGVADI
+141 DDIGITDI
-149 GNGTPNKSM
+149 GNGTPNRSM

-174 ISVQETQ
+174 ILVQETQ

-187 ISSFKKIDIFFN
+187 VSSFKKIDIFFN
-199 LDKYNIRPDQ
+199 LNKSDIRPDQ
-209 ESSVDLVAKIMN
+209 VSSVELVAKIMN
-221 DNPDCRVQLD
+221 DNPDCTVQLD
-231 GYADKGTG
+231 GYADKDTG
-239 NPPHNMTLSENRVKT
+239 NPSINMTLSEDRVKT
-254 VEQTL
+254 VEQVL
-259 IEKGVSADRIT
+259 MGKGVSANRIT

-281 VREMNRAVTCN
+281 VGEMNRAVTCN

-298 EETALSL
+298 EKTALGL
-305 KTLNESLKLNSMTDE
+305 KSLNESLKLKSMPDE
-320 KGKEQ
+320 EGKEQ
-325 NELIKEHKKN
+325 NELINEHEKN
-335 VDETAA
+335 VIVTDD
-341 AKNLYDTAKKEY
+341 AKTTYDDAKKVY

-358 KLKNTEKSFK
+358 KIKYTKKSFK

-400 KLKIAERIEKRYEA
+400 KEKIAERIKNRYIA
-414 FNNFANY
+414 FKDFADHFNNGA
-421 FNNKDSEASNQ
+421 ETSNSKGEKYS
-432 DDKQYKEIYKDIE
+432 DIYKDIA
-445 CASDVVNQILESD
+445 CGTGTVNRIDSMD
-458 EDKFKDEM
+458 EDKFKNEM
-466 NKLTDEEKKENIID
+466 NNLTDDEKKENVID
-480 IFRKAYAVMKS
+480 IFRQAYSVKKS

-504 DYSKLKEE
+504 QLSELKEK
-512 FNKKSQELYGVHSDN
+512 FNKKSQELYGVHPDN

-543 KKAKDKQDSDP
+543 KTAKDKQDNDP

-563 VLNDIK
+563 VLNDIM
-569 ANYPQLKQYQEYQS
+569 ANYPQLKQYQDYQN
-583 TKRQVRPQLPTIDY
+583 TKRQITPQLPTIDY
-597 EMTEAEKNDPS
+597 GMTEAEKNDPS
-608 AYANRIRESKNIRK
+608 AYANRIREEKNIRK

-720 CSIFVHDIRNFK
+720 CSIFVHDIRNFRK
-732 NSVKNEI
+732 SVQRLI
-739 GEEQGDLSNIA
+739 GEVDEESYISNIA

-767 EIIPEETGGLFDNV
+767 EIIPEETGGIFDNV
-781 TNLPNNDRRS
+781 TNLPNNDMRS

-816 TSLAIPEVEDNFES
+816 TSLEIPEVED
-830 WMHPND
+830 
-836 SLILGSKYNYKSE
+836 NYKSE
-849 QFKNEKD
+849 QFKNEKG
-856 QILSRFSKSV
+856 QILSRFNKSV
-866 NKDESKNLVR
+866 NEDESKNLVR

-959 VTDSLNIGFI
+959 VSDALNIGFI

-1008 TEEKNPEIVTDLGNV
+1008 TKEKNPEIVTDLGNV
-1023 NDAEKGGE
+1023 NDIEKGGE

>member
-9 VNKKFLYKYYANS
+9 VNKKFLYKYYTNS
-22 KNSIEDPIF
+22 RNNIEDPIF

-67 KIETRLTTLNKIFFE
+67 KIETRLTTLNKVFFE
-82 GNPNT
+82 GSPNT
-87 YEINTIKAKDELG
+87 YEINTVKAKDELG

-113 LDNIANGGGY
+113 LDNITNGGGY

-136 EGTFS
+136 EGSFS
-141 DDIGVADI
+141 DDIGITDI
-149 GNGTPNKSM
+149 GNGTPNRSM

-174 ISVQETQ
+174 ILVQETQ

-187 ISSFKKIDIFFN
+187 VSSFKKIDIFFN
-199 LDKYNIRPDQ
+199 LNKSDIRPDQ
-209 ESSVDLVAKIMN
+209 VSSVELVAKIMN
-221 DNPDCRVQLD
+221 DNPDCTVQLD
-231 GYADKGTG
+231 GYADKDTG
-239 NPPHNMTLSENRVKT
+239 NPSINMTLSEDRVKT
-254 VEQTL
+254 VEQVL
-259 IEKGVSADRIT
+259 MGKGVSANRIT

-281 VREMNRAVTCN
+281 VGEMNRAVTCN

-298 EETALSL
+298 EKTALGL
-305 KTLNESLKLNSMTDE
+305 KSLNESLKLKSMPDE
-320 KGKEQ
+320 EGKEQ
-325 NELIKEHKKN
+325 NELINEHEKN
-335 VDETAA
+335 VIVTDD
-341 AKNLYDTAKKEY
+341 AKTTYDDAKKVY

-358 KLKNTEKSFK
+358 KIKDTKKSFK

-400 KLKIAERIEKRYEA
+400 KEKIAERIKNRYIA
-414 FNNFANY
+414 FKDFADHFNNGA
-421 FNNKDSEASNQ
+421 ETSNSKGEKYS
-432 DDKQYKEIYKDIE
+432 DIYKDIA
-445 CASDVVNQILESD
+445 CGTGTVNRIDSMD
-458 EDKFKDEM
+458 EDKFKNEM
-466 NKLTDEEKKENIID
+466 NNLTDDEKKENVID
-480 IFRKAYAVMKS
+480 IFRQAYSVMKS

-504 DYSKLKEE
+504 QLSELKEK
-512 FNKKSQELYGVHSDN
+512 FNKKSQELYGVHPDN

-543 KKAKDKQDSDP
+543 KTAKDKQDNDP

-563 VLNDIK
+563 VLNDIM
-569 ANYPQLKQYQEYQS
+569 ANYPKLKQYQDYQN
-583 TKRQVRPQLPTIDY
+583 TKRQITPQLPTIDY
-597 EMTEAEKNDPS
+597 GMTEAEKNDPS
-608 AYANRIRESKNIRK
+608 AYANRIREEKNIRK

-720 CSIFVHDIRNFK
+720 CSIFVHDIRNFRK
-732 NSVKNEI
+732 SVQRLI
-739 GEEQGDLSNIA
+739 GEVDEESYISNIA

-767 EIIPEETGGLFDNV
+767 EIIPEETGGIFDNV
-781 TNLPNNDRRS
+781 TNLPNNDMRS

-816 TSLAIPEVEDNFES
+816 TSSEIPEVED
-830 WMHPND
+830 
-836 SLILGSKYNYKSE
+836 NYKSE
-849 QFKNEKD
+849 QFKNEKG
-856 QILSRFSKSV
+856 QILSRFNKSV
-866 NKDESKNLVR
+866 NEDESKNLVR

-959 VTDSLNIGFI
+959 VSDALNIGFI

-984 DLGNVNNSK
+984 NLGNVNNSK
-993 IVDSKTT
+993 IINTQTT

-1008 TEEKNPEIVTDLGNV
+1008 TEERNPEIVTDLGNV
-1023 NDAEKGGE
+1023 NDTKKGGK

>member
-67 KIETRLTTLNKIFFE
+67 KIETRLTTLNKVFFE
-82 GNPNT
+82 GSPNT
-87 YEINTIKAKDELG
+87 YEINTVKAKDELG

-113 LDNIANGGGY
+113 LDNITNGGGY

-136 EGTFS
+136 EGSFS
-141 DDIGVADI
+141 DDIGITDI
-149 GNGTPNKSM
+149 GNGTPNRSM

-174 ISVQETQ
+174 ILVQETQ

-187 ISSFKKIDIFFN
+187 VSSFKKIDIFFN
-199 LDKYNIRPDQ
+199 LNKSDIRPDQ
-209 ESSVDLVAKIMN
+209 VSSVELVAKIMN
-221 DNPDCRVQLD
+221 DNPDCTVQLD
-231 GYADKGTG
+231 GYADKDTG
-239 NPPHNMTLSENRVKT
+239 NPSINMTLSEDRVKT
-254 VEQTL
+254 VEQVL
-259 IEKGVSADRIT
+259 MGKGVSANRIT

-281 VREMNRAVTCN
+281 VGEMNRAVTCN

-298 EETALSL
+298 EKTALGL
-305 KTLNESLKLNSMTDE
+305 KSLNESLKLKSMPDE
-320 KGKEQ
+320 EGKEQ
-325 NELIKEHKKN
+325 NELINEHEKN
-335 VDETAA
+335 VIVTDD
-341 AKNLYDTAKKEY
+341 AKTTYDDAKKVY

-358 KLKNTEKSFK
+358 KIKDTKKSFK

-383 EMTKDIE
+383 AMTKDIE

-400 KLKIAERIEKRYEA
+400 KEKIAERIKNRYIA
-414 FNNFANY
+414 FKDFADHFNNGA
-421 FNNKDSEASNQ
+421 ETSNSKGEKYS
-432 DDKQYKEIYKDIE
+432 DIYKDIA
-445 CASDVVNQILESD
+445 CGTGTVNRIDSMD
-458 EDKFKDEM
+458 EDKFKNEM
-466 NKLTDEEKKENIID
+466 NNLTDDEKKENVID
-480 IFRKAYAVMKS
+480 IFRQAYSVMKS

-504 DYSKLKEE
+504 QLSELKEK
-512 FNKKSQELYGVHSDN
+512 FNKKSQELYGVHPDN

-543 KKAKDKQDSDP
+543 KTAKDKQDNDP

-563 VLNDIK
+563 VLNDIM
-569 ANYPQLKQYQEYQS
+569 ANYPQLKQYQDYQN
-583 TKRQVRPQLPTIDY
+583 TKRQITPQLPTIDY
-597 EMTEAEKNDPS
+597 GMTEAEKNDPS
-608 AYANRIRESKNIRK
+608 AYANRIREEKNIRK

-720 CSIFVHDIRNFK
+720 CSIFVHDIRNFRK
-732 NSVKNEI
+732 SVQRLI
-739 GEEQGDLSNIA
+739 GEVDEESYISNIA

-767 EIIPEETGGLFDNV
+767 EIIPEETGGIFDNV
-781 TNLPNNDRRS
+781 TNLPNNDMRS

-816 TSLAIPEVEDNFES
+816 TSSEIPEVED
-830 WMHPND
+830 
-836 SLILGSKYNYKSE
+836 NYKSE
-849 QFKNEKD
+849 QFKNEKG
-856 QILSRFSKSV
+856 QILSRFNKSV
-866 NKDESKNLVR
+866 NEDESKNLVR

-959 VTDSLNIGFI
+959 VTDALNIGFI

-984 DLGNVNNSK
+984 NLGNVNNSK
-993 IVDSKTT
+993 IINTQTT

-1008 TEEKNPEIVTDLGNV
+1008 TEERNPEIVTDLGNV
-1023 NDAEKGGE
+1023 NDIEKGGE

>member
-67 KIETRLTTLNKIFFE
+67 KIETRLTTLNKVFFE
-82 GNPNT
+82 GSPNT
-87 YEINTIKAKDELG
+87 YEINTVKAKDELG

-113 LDNIANGGGY
+113 LDNITNGGGY

-136 EGTFS
+136 EGSFS
-141 DDIGVADI
+141 DDIGITDI
-149 GNGTPNKSM
+149 GNGTPNRSM

-174 ISVQETQ
+174 ILVQETQ

-187 ISSFKKIDIFFN
+187 VSSFKKIDIFFN
-199 LDKYNIRPDQ
+199 LNKSDIRPDQ
-209 ESSVDLVAKIMN
+209 VSSVELVAKIMN
-221 DNPDCRVQLD
+221 DNPDCTVQLD
-231 GYADKGTG
+231 GYADKDTG
-239 NPPHNMTLSENRVKT
+239 NPSINMTLSEDRVKT
-254 VEQTL
+254 VEQVL
-259 IEKGVSADRIT
+259 MGKGVSANRIT

-281 VREMNRAVTCN
+281 VGEMNRAVTCN

-298 EETALSL
+298 EKTALGL
-305 KTLNESLKLNSMTDE
+305 KSLNESLKLKSMPDE
-320 KGKEQ
+320 EGKEQ
-325 NELIKEHKKN
+325 NELINEHEKN
-335 VDETAA
+335 VIVTDD
-341 AKNLYDTAKKEY
+341 AKTTYDDAKKVY

-358 KLKNTEKSFK
+358 KIKDTKKSFK

-383 EMTKDIE
+383 AMTKDIE

-400 KLKIAERIEKRYEA
+400 KEKIAERIKNRYIA
-414 FNNFANY
+414 FKDFADHFNNGA
-421 FNNKDSEASNQ
+421 ETSNSKGEKYS
-432 DDKQYKEIYKDIE
+432 DIYKDIA
-445 CASDVVNQILESD
+445 CGTGTVNRIDSMD
-458 EDKFKDEM
+458 EDKFKNEM
-466 NKLTDEEKKENIID
+466 NNLTDDEKKENVID
-480 IFRKAYAVMKS
+480 IFRQAYSVMKS

-504 DYSKLKEE
+504 QLSELKEK
-512 FNKKSQELYGVHSDN
+512 FNKKSQELYGVHPDN

-543 KKAKDKQDSDP
+543 KTAKDKQDNDP

-563 VLNDIK
+563 VLNDIM
-569 ANYPQLKQYQEYQS
+569 ANYPQLKQYQDYQN
-583 TKRQVRPQLPTIDY
+583 TKRQITPQLPTIDY
-597 EMTEAEKNDPS
+597 GMTEAEKNDPS
-608 AYANRIRESKNIRK
+608 AYANRIREEKNIRK

-720 CSIFVHDIRNFK
+720 CSIFVHDIRNFRK
-732 NSVKNEI
+732 SVQRLI
-739 GEEQGDLSNIA
+739 GEVDEESYISNIA

-767 EIIPEETGGLFDNV
+767 EIIPEETGGIFDNV
-781 TNLPNNDRRS
+781 TNLPNNDMRS

-816 TSLAIPEVEDNFES
+816 TSSEIPEVED
-830 WMHPND
+830 
-836 SLILGSKYNYKSE
+836 NYKSE
-849 QFKNEKD
+849 QFKNEKG
-856 QILSRFSKSV
+856 QILSRFNKSV
-866 NKDESKNLVR
+866 NEDESKNLVR

-959 VTDSLNIGFI
+959 VTDALNIGFI
-969 DPILNRQDLDTPIAK
+969 DPILNRQDMDTPIAK
-984 DLGNVNNSK
+984 NLGNVNNSK
-993 IVDSKTT
+993 IINTQTT

-1008 TEEKNPEIVTDLGNV
+1008 TKEKNPEIVTDLGNV
-1023 NDAEKGGE
+1023 NKIEKGGE

>member
-9 VNKKFLYKYYANS
+9 VNKKFLYKYYTNS

-67 KIETRLTTLNKIFFE
+67 KIETRLTTLNKVFFE
-82 GNPNT
+82 GSPNT
-87 YEINTIKAKDELG
+87 YEINTVKAKDELG

-113 LDNIANGGGY
+113 LDNITNGGGY

-136 EGTFS
+136 EGSFS
-141 DDIGVADI
+141 DDIGITDI
-149 GNGTPNKSM
+149 GNGTPNRSM

-174 ISVQETQ
+174 ILVQETQ

-187 ISSFKKIDIFFN
+187 VSSFKKIDIFFN
-199 LDKYNIRPDQ
+199 LNKSDIRPDQ
-209 ESSVDLVAKIMN
+209 VSSVELVAKIMN
-221 DNPDCRVQLD
+221 DNPDCTVQLD
-231 GYADKGTG
+231 GYADKDTG
-239 NPPHNMTLSENRVKT
+239 NPSINRTLSEDRVKT
-254 VEQTL
+254 VEQVL
-259 IEKGVSADRIT
+259 MGKGVSTNRIT

-281 VREMNRAVTCN
+281 VGEMNRAVTCN

-298 EETALSL
+298 EKTALGL
-305 KTLNESLKLNSMTDE
+305 KSLNESLKLKSMPDE
-320 KGKEQ
+320 EGKEQ
-325 NELIKEHKKN
+325 NELINEHEKN
-335 VDETAA
+335 VIVTDD
-341 AKNLYDTAKKEY
+341 AKTTYDDAKKVY

-358 KLKNTEKSFK
+358 KIKDTKKSFK

-400 KLKIAERIEKRYEA
+400 KEKIAERIKNRYIA
-414 FNNFANY
+414 FKDFADHFNNGA
-421 FNNKDSEASNQ
+421 ETSNSKGEKYS
-432 DDKQYKEIYKDIE
+432 DIYKDIA
-445 CASDVVNQILESD
+445 CGTGTVNRIDSMD
-458 EDKFKDEM
+458 EDKFKNEM
-466 NKLTDEEKKENIID
+466 NNLTDDEKKENVID
-480 IFRKAYAVMKS
+480 IFRQAYSVMKS

-504 DYSKLKEE
+504 QLSELKEK
-512 FNKKSQELYGVHSDN
+512 FNKKSQELYGVHPDN

-543 KKAKDKQDSDP
+543 KTAKDKQDNDP

-563 VLNDIK
+563 VLNDIM
-569 ANYPQLKQYQEYQS
+569 ANYPQLKQYQDYQN
-583 TKRQVRPQLPTIDY
+583 TKRQITPQLPTIDY
-597 EMTEAEKNDPS
+597 GMTEAEKNDPS
-608 AYANRIRESKNIRK
+608 AYANRIREEKNIRK

-720 CSIFVHDIRNFK
+720 CSIFVHDIRNFRK
-732 NSVKNEI
+732 SVQRLI
-739 GEEQGDLSNIA
+739 GEVDEESYISNIA

-767 EIIPEETGGLFDNV
+767 EIIPEETGGIFDNV
-781 TNLPNNDRRS
+781 TNLPNNDMRS

-816 TSLAIPEVEDNFES
+816 TSSEIPEVED
-830 WMHPND
+830 
-836 SLILGSKYNYKSE
+836 NYKSE
-849 QFKNEKD
+849 QFKNEKG
-856 QILSRFSKSV
+856 QILSRFNKSV
-866 NKDESKNLVR
+866 NEDESKNLVR

-959 VTDSLNIGFI
+959 VTDALNIGFI

-984 DLGNVNNSK
+984 NLGNVNNSK
-993 IVDSKTT
+993 IINTQTT

-1008 TEEKNPEIVTDLGNV
+1008 TEERNPEIVTDLGNV
-1023 NDAEKGGE
+1023 NKIEKGGK

>member
-67 KIETRLTTLNKIFFE
+67 KIETRLTTLNKVFFE
-82 GNPNT
+82 GSPNT
-87 YEINTIKAKDELG
+87 YEINTVKAKDELG

-113 LDNIANGGGY
+113 LDNITNGGGY

-136 EGTFS
+136 EGSFS
-141 DDIGVADI
+141 DDIGITDI
-149 GNGTPNKSM
+149 GNGTPNRSM

-174 ISVQETQ
+174 ILVQETQ

-187 ISSFKKIDIFFN
+187 VSSFKKIDIFFN
-199 LDKYNIRPDQ
+199 LNKSDIRPDQ
-209 ESSVDLVAKIMN
+209 VSSVELVAKIMN
-221 DNPDCRVQLD
+221 DNPDCTVQLD
-231 GYADKGTG
+231 GYADKDTG
-239 NPPHNMTLSENRVKT
+239 NPSINMTLSEDRVKT
-254 VEQTL
+254 VEQVL
-259 IEKGVSADRIT
+259 MGKGVSANRIT

-281 VREMNRAVTCN
+281 VGEMNRAVTCN

-298 EETALSL
+298 EKTALGL
-305 KTLNESLKLNSMTDE
+305 KSLNESLKLKSMPDE
-320 KGKEQ
+320 EGKEQ
-325 NELIKEHKKN
+325 NELINEHEKN
-335 VDETAA
+335 VIVTDD
-341 AKNLYDTAKKEY
+341 AKTTYDDAKKVY

-358 KLKNTEKSFK
+358 KIKDTKKSFK

-400 KLKIAERIEKRYEA
+400 KEKIAERIKNRYIA
-414 FNNFANY
+414 FKDFADHFNNGA
-421 FNNKDSEASNQ
+421 ETSNSKGEKYS
-432 DDKQYKEIYKDIE
+432 DIYKDIA
-445 CASDVVNQILESD
+445 CGTGTVNRIDSMD
-458 EDKFKDEM
+458 EDKFKNEM
-466 NKLTDEEKKENIID
+466 NNLTDDEKKENVID
-480 IFRKAYAVMKS
+480 IFRQAYSVMKS

-504 DYSKLKEE
+504 QLSELKEK
-512 FNKKSQELYGVHSDN
+512 FNKKSQELYGVHPDN

-543 KKAKDKQDSDP
+543 KTAKDKQDNDP

-563 VLNDIK
+563 VLNDIM
-569 ANYPQLKQYQEYQS
+569 ANYPQLKQYQDYQN
-583 TKRQVRPQLPTIDY
+583 TKRQITPQLPTIDY
-597 EMTEAEKNDPS
+597 GMTEAEKNDPS
-608 AYANRIRESKNIRK
+608 AYANRIREEKNIRK

-720 CSIFVHDIRNFK
+720 CSIFVHDIRNFRK
-732 NSVKNEI
+732 SVQRLI
-739 GEEQGDLSNIA
+739 GEVDEESYISNIA

-767 EIIPEETGGLFDNV
+767 EIIPEETGGIFDNV
-781 TNLPNNDRRS
+781 TNLPNNDMRS

-816 TSLAIPEVEDNFES
+816 TSLEIPEVED
-830 WMHPND
+830 
-836 SLILGSKYNYKSE
+836 NYKSE
-849 QFKNEKD
+849 QFKNEKG
-856 QILSRFSKSV
+856 QILSRFNKSV
-866 NKDESKNLVR
+866 NEDESKNLVR

-959 VTDSLNIGFI
+959 VSDALNIGFI

-984 DLGNVNNSK
+984 NLGNVNNSK
-993 IVDSKTT
+993 IINTQTT

-1008 TEEKNPEIVTDLGNV
+1008 TEERNPEIVTDLGNV
-1023 NDAEKGGE
+1023 NDSSVKYRKTF